1 MVDTARLCAAYFP
14 MRFAGALVGAGGA
27 PGAIDADRAA
37 LAEAVRFFG
46 SAPGLQPCTER

>member
-1 MVDTARLCAAYFP
+1 MGSLFGTDQIDTNDA
-14 MRFAGALVGAGGA
+14 VTGGA